1 MRIDLEIVVIDISFF
16 KCHYITKLFSYHAYL
31 CKWFSQIYV
40 KFKVQTFCIYYVP
53 KNHVPRLVKGFFK
66 VDIQTATAI
75 EL

>member
-1 MRIDLEIVVIDISFF
+1 MHTYANGFHKYMLNL
-16 KCHYITKLFSYHAYL
+16 KCKPFEYIIACT
-31 CKWFSQIYV
+31 
-40 KFKVQTFCIYYVP
+40 